1 MSLIIQIIM
10 MVITLS
16 LLLGLGI
23 LIYFS
28 LKPFIIAFKHRKKID
43 KVIQIFKT
51 MSKDDAIEQ
60 IIKIGITDAGI
71 VRTANEKLNREVE
84 NNEQRISI
92 SADEERNIKKKAD
105 KGIWKIFG
113 RRKPKGADRTDNKT
127 ASPEETR
134 TITRAEEEARDRT
147 EYGRPIEPIKD
158 TGRISNDITS
168 RSDVFK
174 RQRPVQLQSA
184 PKTRPASRFFE

>member
-51 MSKDDAIEQ
+51 MSKDDAIEE
-60 IIKIGITDAGI
+60 IIKIIE
-71 VRTANEKLNREVE
+71 EKLGDVE
-84 NNEQRISI
+84 YDNTQTRMS
-92 SADEERNIKKKAD
+92 EEYYMKNDA
-105 KGIWKIFG
+105 KIQVL
-113 RRKPKGADRTDNKT
+113 
-127 ASPEETR
+127 EEILR
-134 TITRAEEEARDRT
+134 LIVD
-147 EYGRPIEPIKD
+147 
-158 TGRISNDITS
+158 
-168 RSDVFK
+168 
-174 RQRPVQLQSA
+174 
-184 PKTRPASRFFE
+184 